1 MSRKIRMYT
10 TTWCPDCWRAK
21 QFLAE
26 HEVPVEEINI
36 EHVEGAAEFVIAA
49 NQGKR
54 RVPTF
59 EVNDRT
65 FNCSPYDPEKLI
77 LELGIPQKT
86 LK

>member
-1 MSRKIRMYT
+1 MYT

-21 QFLAE
+21 QFLAD
-26 HEVPVEEINI
+26 HAIPVEEVNI

-49 NQGKR
+49 NHGKR

-59 EVNDRT
+59 EVDGRT
-65 FNCSPYDPEKLI
+65 FNCSPYDPEKLT
-77 LELGIPQKT
+77 LELGIPQKA